1 MKPDILIIKY
11 LLSEGVN
18 IKTSNVFVDNSIITD
33 RAEKCS
39 SLLDKAIVFKGHIV
53 MYINPYKFIFKTIE
67 GVELLVY
74 TDKSI
79 HISEDKDCVILV
91 YADLAHPELFNLI
104 YYDRV

>member
-1 MKPDILIIKY
+1 MKLDILIIKY

-18 IKTSNVFVDNSIITD
+18 IKTSNVFVDNSIIND
-33 RAEKCS
+33 RAENCS
-39 SLLDKAIVFKGHIV
+39 NIVDRAIMFKGHVVI
-53 MYINPYKFIFKTIE
+53 YINPHKFVFKTIE

-79 HISEDKDCVILV
+79 HLSEGKECTILV
-91 YADLAHPELFNLI
+91 YADLVHTELFNLI